1 MPLAKHMGLS
11 YQAVQKWQKAGR
23 MPRTEWTGETQYS
36 EQIEV
41 VTGGQVTKATL
52 LGRWH
57 GGHSVATPSPAPIE
71 SAQCAGVSA

>member
-36 EQIEV
+36 AQIEG
-41 VTGGQVTKATL
+41 VTGGQVTKASL
-52 LGRWH
+52 LGKWPS
-57 GGHSVATPSPAPIE
+57 GQSVATADAAGVEP
-71 SAQCAGVSA
+71 AQCAGAAA